1 MIDLIS
7 TREGVDLQTRRCA
20 RLVAAIISQA
30 LQDLCTKP
38 RADEAKH
45 GLNMDY
51 HAWRSVEF
59 FVGSDD
65 EPQPLVDAYARLIG
79 LDGQAM
85 REALLSD
92 RALLMAHAARTFAF
106 GDVERKRAQARIR
119 WGARGDAP
127 KRPEQEGRDGKSD
140 SGAKDR
146 GAPQAQAAHVPRNV
160 DAWDFDVSLAT
171 GPRGFAWP
179 PRTVAGQDPENG

>member
-7 TREGVDLQTRRCA
+7 TREGVDIQTQRCA
-20 RLVAAIISQA
+20 HLVAAIIGQA

-38 RADEAKH
+38 RADEAKA
-45 GLNMDY
+45 GKNLDY

-59 FVGSDD
+59 FVGSDE

-92 RALLMAHAARTFAF
+92 RPLLIARGAWF
-106 GDVERKRAQARIR
+106 GDVERKRAQARMR
-119 WGARGDAP
+119 WGAHGEAP
-127 KRPEQEGRDGKSD
+127 QRSEQEVRNGEAN
-140 SGAKDR
+140 SGTK
-146 GAPQAQAAHVPRNV
+146 GSGTPQTQTAHISGDV
-160 DAWDFDVSLAT
+160 DVGDFDLSMAT

-179 PRTVAGQDPENG
+179 PRAVPTQDPENS